1 MITKRTRLLKWLLLL
16 LSAFLMAVILYFDRQ
31 TQQLEKQI
39 QVHQTFFNLFEENAH
54 LKQAELRLFKQQD
67 FNYDTIRLHQAQLHT
82 EVAQLKRELSGFP
95 ALNGKIQTFEK
106 ALQTQDSLLHHLIA
120 ASATY
125 TNSFQALPQ
134 IIAECRQQTGVSA
147 SELDNLLSQL
157 AVGAAL
163 KPLYQQAAK
172 SPIAQHCP
180 LLVQHLKILNQSSTT
195 FQQSE
200 TLLSQLHLNQ
210 QIQQLYKDY
219 AQQILT
225 LLKRNQWITYFF
237 FTLGALLLYL
247 IWLFL
252 IRIRKTNLELSH
264 SLNALEKRTRLYHAL
279 SETNQ
284 AITQITDPHALFQK
298 VTDNLHHFV
307 KTDSCWIGEMD
318 AKGALKPVAISGIG
332 RTTILQQK
340 IQLTGNYKQSH
351 ILADLVY
358 QKDERVLIQDYIHQK
373 RNSPYY
379 QVIRQWGI
387 RSMAIYPIHLEGKQ
401 FAMLFLFST
410 ELAFFDPETDKLIQ
424 ELVEDIELALHKM
437 LLEQKQEAL
446 QRELKIAAITFESQ
460 EAIMIT
466 DGQQKIMRIN
476 HAAEKLFGFKQAE
489 LIGKTPRILLAKRDN
504 CAQRF
509 DKAMQQLKQSDVW
522 EGDVWTCRKDKHPL
536 FCKITIS
543 AVLNEQG
550 DITHYIGHIIDRSFE
565 MEAQNQIEHL
575 KLYDPLTHLPN
586 RDHLK
591 TLLGKFKQ
599 TSLLGALFLINIAG
613 FKRFNEALG
622 TEAGDEIL
630 KQIALRLSALEKRT
644 MAPLSLVSRISSD
657 EFALFV
663 AFASEAERE
672 QAIFKLQE
680 SIKQLFKRPLFIHQ
694 EKLTLNYNMG
704 ITLLS
709 ANSHESATQWL
720 RQADI
725 ALHQAKKNTKENVV
739 FYESRMQDEV
749 AKRHQTE
756 RQLADA
762 LHNEEFVMYYQP
774 QIDLTTGRVVGAESL
789 IRWQK
794 SDGELVPPFK
804 FISILES
811 SDLMIPVGRW
821 IIRHVIQSFSQAL
834 KQLDH
839 PLRVA
844 INLSGIQFNDEQ
856 LNDYI
861 LDTLET
867 YHYSPEYLELE
878 VTESVLMENLYSVQ
892 NTLKTLQNHGC
903 KVAIDDFGTGY
914 SSFNYLK
921 QFSVNKL
928 KIDKSFIDHIQQPKD
943 AALVRAM
950 AEMAHALGS
959 IAIAEGVETEA
970 QIEHLKML
978 NCDEVQG
985 YYYSK
990 PLPLEEFIYFVK
1002 QRNQLH

>member
-16 LSAFLMAVILYFDRQ
+16 LSGFLMAVILYFDQ
-31 TQQLEKQI
+31 HTQQLEKQI
-39 QVHQTFFNLFEENAH
+39 QVQQVFFNLLIENAH
-54 LKQAELRLFKQQD
+54 LKQAELRLYKQQN
-67 FNYDTIRLHQAQLHT
+67 FNYDSIRLHQSQIHK
-82 EVAQLKRELSGFP
+82 EVALLKSKLSVFP
-95 ALNGKIQTFEK
+95 ALSEQVQVLEK
-106 ALQTQDSLLHHLIA
+106 SLQTQDSLLQHLIA
-120 ASATY
+120 TSATY

-134 IIAECRQQTGVSA
+134 IISECRQQTGVSA

-157 AVGAAL
+157 VTGAEL

-180 LLVQHLKILNQSSTT
+180 LLIQHLKILTQSSAHFEQTE
-195 FQQSE
+195 S
-200 TLLSQLHLNQ
+200 LLLRLHLNQ
-210 QIQQLYKDY
+210 KIQQLFKDY
-219 AQQILT
+219 DQQILT

-252 IRIRKTNLELSH
+252 IRIRKTNLELSL

-284 AITQITDPHALFQK
+284 AMTQITDPHALFQK

-307 KTDSCWIGEMD
+307 KTDSCWMGEID
-318 AKGALKPVAISGIG
+318 DHKTLKPVALSGIAQDI
-332 RTTILQQK
+332 ILK
-340 IQLTGNYKQSH
+340 TKVQLTGNYQQSH

-358 QKDERVLIQDYIHQK
+358 QKDGRVLIQDYIHQQQK
-373 RNSPYY
+373 SPYY
-379 QVIRQWGI
+379 QVICQWGI

-401 FAMLFLFST
+401 FSMLFLYST
-410 ELAFFDPETDKLIQ
+410 EFAFFDPETDKLIQ
-424 ELVEDIELALHKM
+424 ELIEDIELALHQM
-437 LLEQKQEAL
+437 RLEQKQEAL

-460 EAIMIT
+460 EAIIIT
-466 DGQQKIMRIN
+466 DRQQKIMRIN
-476 HAAEKLFGFKQAE
+476 HAAEKLFGYTQAE
-489 LIGKTPRILLAKRDN
+489 LVGKTPRILLAKRDN
-504 CAQRF
+504 SAQRYH
-509 DKAMQQLKQSDVW
+509 KAMQQLKQSNVW

-536 FCKITIS
+536 ICKVTIS

-550 DITHYIGHIIDRSFE
+550 DITHYIAHIIDRSFE

-591 TLLGKFKQ
+591 TVLGKFKQ
-599 TSLLGALFLINIAG
+599 TSLLGALFLINLAG
-613 FKRFNEALG
+613 FKRFNDALG

-630 KQIALRLSALEKRT
+630 KQIARRLNALEKRT
-644 MAPLSLVSRISSD
+644 MTPLSLVSRISSD

-663 AFASEAERE
+663 AFTSEAERE
-672 QAIFKLQE
+672 QAIFNLQE
-680 SIKQLFKRPLFIHQ
+680 RIKQLFKRPLFIHQ

-704 ITLLS
+704 VTLFS
-709 ANSHESATQWL
+709 ANSHESVTQWL

-725 ALHQAKKNTKENVV
+725 ALHQAKEKAKENVV
-739 FYESRMQDEV
+739 FYEAHMQDEV
-749 AKRHQTE
+749 AQRHQTE
-756 RQLADA
+756 QQLADA
-762 LHNEEFVMYYQP
+762 LQNEEFVMYYQP
-774 QIDLTTGRVVGAESL
+774 QIDLTTGQVIGAESL

-794 SDGELVPPFK
+794 PNGELVPPFK
-804 FISILES
+804 FIPILEA

-821 IIRHVIQSFSQAL
+821 IIRHVIQTLSQVL
-834 KQLDH
+834 QQLDQ
-839 PLRVA
+839 PLLVA

-856 LNDYI
+856 LSDYI

-867 YHYSPEYLELE
+867 YHFSAEYLELE

-921 QFSVNKL
+921 QFSANKL
-928 KIDKSFIDHIQQPKD
+928 KIDKIFIDHIEQPKD

-959 IAIAEGVETEA
+959 IAIAEGAETEA

-990 PLPLEEFIYFVK
+990 PLPLDEFIDFVK
-1002 QRNQLH
+1002 QCNQPN